1 MQTAIKFNQ
10 DRNFERT
17 HIRAMLRKMFL
28 DINKDVFKLV
38 DERAKERIEKK
49 KLEEEELKVQ

>member
-28 DINKDVFKLV
+28 DINKEVFKLV
-38 DERAKERIEKK
+38 D
-49 KLEEEELKVQ
+49 